1 MDKSVVIHVRTKKGK
16 GYKFA
21 EEDKIGYWHGVG
33 PFDIETGKSLNTNSN
48 ELISYSECI
57 SNHLEKEME
66 NNKDIIAITPAMI
79 SGSKLNN
86 IFNKFKDRAI
96 DLGINEEHAVTF
108 ASGLSL
114 NKKKPFLSIYSTFMQ
129 RSYDNLNN
137 DLARMNL
144 PLVVGVD
151 RAGLSGEDGDTHLG
165 IYDVEITKGLRNSVI
180 AMPLDSN
187 DAKNIL
193 NLAFN
198 SNKLFFIRY
207 PKENVNIND
216 NYNFFNDLEIGKWDI
231 LNKGN
236 SDTLI
241 ISTGPITKEV
251 NELLKNKYS
260 NLNLIFARFYKPL
273 DKELLLNNLK
283 NIKNLIIY
291 DIYSTKCGLYE
302 DVCAFLIENNIN
314 INIIN
319 MSLPNTPIGHGKIN
333 ELLIDLKLSINDLEN
348 KINEIR

>member
-21 EEDKIGYWHGVG
+21 EDDKVGYWHGVG